1 MGMFDDLN
9 STQESTGSGMFADLQ
24 PKGGGASGGW
34 DAPRKW
40 SDVPMEALR
49 NTPQS
54 AGHFVGGLANAVMH
68 PIDTLTGLGDA
79 MVGGTR
85 KIAPSLI
92 GVIDKFADPSVIN
105 RQNNTANALGGAM
118 KDRYGSMDGV
128 KNTLATDPVGALA
141 DLSTVLTGGA
151 AAATKA
157 PMVSSALQ
165 KAATLTNPLS
175 VVAPAARGLGR
186 VVETPASA
194 VLGVSTGV
202 GQDTIRNAAKA
213 GFNKDASF
221 MNNISGKT
229 GMSDVLDT
237 VQLNLQNMGAK
248 KAADYRSGKIDIKN
262 TAAVMV
268 TAELPGFAKPGQKI
282 DVTVSAIGK
291 ASNLRGGTLLLTSLR
306 GVDGEIYAISQGS
319 LAATGIDATAAAGSK
334 VVIGVPTSARI
345 PQGATVERIVDNP
358 FDKADRVI
366 LNVRDSDFTTTTAI
380 VNVIN
385 TRFGADVA
393 RAMDGVTVSLQAPQD
408 LTQRVAFMSMV
419 ENMDVMPGEPSARV
433 VVNART
439 GTVVISRNVRVTAAA
454 VSHGTISVSV
464 AVTNEIS
471 QPGPFSNGTTAAV
484 QNAEVAVSEPNK
496 PMFMFNPGVD
506 LRQIVDAVNQV
517 GATPSALIAILEALK
532 SAGSLRADLLVI

>member
-1 MGMFDDLN
+1 MKSWLVLFLTLTLSSGNVLADRIKDLTSVAAMRSN
-9 STQESTGSGMFADLQ
+9 QLIGYGLVVGLNGSGDGADVSFT
-24 PKGGGASGGW
+24 A
-34 DAPRKW
+34 
-40 SDVPMEALR
+40 
-49 NTPQS
+49 QS
-54 AGHFVGGLANAVMH
+54 MK
-68 PIDTLTGLGDA
+68 TLL
-79 MVGGTR
+79 
-85 KIAPSLI
+85 
-92 GVIDKFADPSVIN
+92 N
-105 RQNNTANALGGAM
+105 R
-118 KDRYGSMDGV
+118 
-128 KNTLATDPVGALA
+128 
-141 DLSTVLTGGA
+141 
-151 AAATKA
+151 
-157 PMVSSALQ
+157 
-165 KAATLTNPLS
+165 
-175 VVAPAARGLGR
+175 
-186 VVETPASA
+186 
-194 VLGVSTGV
+194 LGVSLEGPLSDFET
-202 GQDTIRNAAKA
+202 
-213 GFNKDASF
+213 AS
-221 MNNISGKT
+221 S
-229 GMSDVLDT
+229 
-237 VQLNLQNMGAK
+237 
-248 KAADYRSGKIDIKN
+248 SGKIDIKN

-358 FDKADRVI
+358 FDKAERVI

-385 TRFGADVA
+385 NRFGADVA

-471 QPGPFSNGTTAAV
+471 QPGAFSGGTTAAV
-484 QNAEVAVSEPNK
+484 QNADVAVSEPNK

>member
-1 MGMFDDLN
+1 MKSWL
-9 STQESTGSGMFADLQ
+9 
-24 PKGGGASGGW
+24 
-34 DAPRKW
+34 
-40 SDVPMEALR
+40 AL
-49 NTPQS
+49 
-54 AGHFVGGLANAVMH
+54 FL
-68 PIDTLTGLGDA
+68 TLTLSS
-79 MVGGTR
+79 GT
-85 KIAPSLI
+85 
-92 GVIDKFADPSVIN
+92 
-105 RQNNTANALGGAM
+105 
-118 KDRYGSMDGV
+118 
-128 KNTLATDPVGALA
+128 ALA
-141 DLSTVLTGGA
+141 DRIKDLTSVAAMRSNQLIGYGLVVGLNGSGDGA
-151 AAATKA
+151 D
-157 PMVSSALQ
+157 VSFTAQSM
-165 KAATLTNPLS
+165 KTLLN
-175 VVAPAARGLGR
+175 R
-186 VVETPASA
+186 
-194 VLGVSTGV
+194 LGVSLEGPLSDFET
-202 GQDTIRNAAKA
+202 
-213 GFNKDASF
+213 AS
-221 MNNISGKT
+221 S
-229 GMSDVLDT
+229 
-237 VQLNLQNMGAK
+237 
-248 KAADYRSGKIDIKN
+248 SGKIDIKN

-334 VVIGVPTSARI
+334 VVIGVPTAARI

-358 FDKADRVI
+358 FDKAERVI

-385 TRFGADVA
+385 NRFGADVA

-471 QPGPFSNGTTAAV
+471 QPGAFSGGTTAAV
-484 QNAEVAVSEPNK
+484 QNADVAVSEPNK